1 MSASI
6 PRYRQAQPEDQGL
19 GAKNESVGSVGSRP
33 TEPTEPTEPSAPTG
47 I

>member
-1 MSASI
+1 VSANI
-6 PRYRQAQPEDQGL
+6 PRYKQAQPEDQGL
-19 GAKNESVGSVGSRP
+19 GAKNKLVGLVGSRL